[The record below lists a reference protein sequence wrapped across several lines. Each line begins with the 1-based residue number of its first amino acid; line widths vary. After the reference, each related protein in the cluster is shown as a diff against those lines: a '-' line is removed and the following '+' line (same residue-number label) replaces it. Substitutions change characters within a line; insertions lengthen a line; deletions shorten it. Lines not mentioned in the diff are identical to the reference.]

1 MQHGGP
7 PEKRRPAGVR
17 GGGRRP
23 RPDVVVGR
31 GAADLSV
38 GSDSAGA
45 AVPGPLADRPRFSRP
60 DNRVEEAG
68 AGGDEPRAMGATGDR
83 PGEGTRH
90 AARQAPGTAA
100 GAARGAAGSG
110 NSDTDVTAHQQRW
123 STPGTT
129 QLAPAAEAGNRAIT
143 GLASADTRC
152 WTTAVETHVDGTFAG
167 ASSGEPRGLD
177 TTVGKPGAGAQSAAR
192 PAPGTAAGAARGT
205 PGSENSDKDVVSDKQ
220 RGNKLGTTQ
229 LVLAATVPRN
239 AEQQLEPAPE
249 DAPEAAPRLNVPHL
263 EDKWTAF
270 NRLLPAHAYGTFDAA
285 GAPACGTLL
294 KQKPE
299 RAGLLWREPVHSS
312 CLCAR
317 AT

>member
-1 MQHGGP
+1 MEAEESGTMSLLQ
-7 PEKRRPAGVR
+7 
-17 GGGRRP
+17 
-23 RPDVVVGR
+23 
-31 GAADLSV
+31 LSSPN
-38 GSDSAGA
+38 GTKLESCY
-45 AVPGPLADRPRFSRP
+45 PT
-60 DNRVEEAG
+60 RVEGAG
-68 AGGDEPRAMGATGDR
+68 AGGGGPRAMGATGDR
-83 PGEGTRH
+83 PGVGTRR
-90 AARQAPGTAA
+90 ATRQAPGTAA

-110 NSDTDVTAHQQRW
+110 NSDTDVTADKQHW

-129 QLAPAAEAGNRAIT
+129 QLAPASAAGNRAIT
-143 GLASADTRC
+143 GPASADTRR
-152 WTTAVETHVDGTFAG
+152 WTAAQATHVDGTFAG

-249 DAPEAAPRLNVPHL
+249 AAPRLNVPHL